1 MAVEEHQLTQS
12 TQQST
17 QPTQD
22 ASQERSIVNAE
33 IWGSLIPFNR
43 ANPYISRIDF
53 VKTQTTY
60 AIGRSRQSGVN
71 DVPFPKC
78 LKMSECFCLGTFSTL
93 QSLTNASGSQAISTV
108 R

>member
-1 MAVEEHQLTQS
+1 MAVEEHSLTQS

-22 ASQERSIVNAE
+22 ASQDRSIVNAE

-53 VKTQTTY
+53 LKMQTTY
-60 AIGRSRQSGVN
+60 TIGRSRQGGN
-71 DVPFPKC
+71 DILFPKC
-78 LKMSECFCLGTFSTL
+78 LKMSECFGYPNYARVANTFL
-93 QSLTNASGSQAISTV
+93 PV
-108 R
+108 HCR